1 MHAGLRASNLC
12 VSRLLFL
19 HPTQA
24 VFNGKDQKFG
34 TTILAIGWRSSSALL
49 PAKRSGATCVWSS
62 PFFILPKPGGK
73 IKTQKK
79 LKEFRTRTAG
89 FCGERQDKQADL
101 TEIRTESAT

>member
-24 VFNGKDQKFG
+24 VFNGKDQKFV

-49 PAKRSGATCVWSS
+49 PAKRSGASCVWSS
-62 PFFILPKPGGK
+62 PFFNE
-73 IKTQKK
+73 K
-79 LKEFRTRTAG
+79 LKQDLIDAKAG
-89 FCGERQDKQADL
+89 CTSCCVL
-101 TEIRTESAT
+101 S